1 VAHPCGQFNDLAVK
15 FATHERT
22 GTNQV
27 RWLIG
32 AARRDGSEDPHQS
45 ERPQQRHSDNA
56 TASTRHALA
65 LIDHVEEA
73 SQCVSVVVR
82 MSLRTAVAHRNL
94 LYLLSLKEL
103 RTRYRKSVLGW
114 TWSLLNPLSQMV
126 IFSILFLYIF
136 ERPAPVGTS
145 SGLQNFPLYFL
156 AGLLPFQFFS
166 ISVTTAIGSVQ
177 GGASLIKKVAFPHEH
192 LVLSIVIAQL
202 VTLLIELAVLS
213 IAILIFGQMV
223 LPWLFPMAALLV
235 LVTMFTTGVALL
247 LSAANVFFHD
257 INYLW
262 GIVAQLLF
270 YTSPI
275 IYTPGEID
283 NRWLVAIT
291 NWGPTGSI
299 VRASQGLLYHGD
311 MPGIGRWIHI
321 ASFSIVTLAFGAW
334 AFNRLSPRFAE
345 EL

>member
-1 VAHPCGQFNDLAVK
+1 
-15 FATHERT
+15 
-22 GTNQV
+22 
-27 RWLIG
+27 
-32 AARRDGSEDPHQS
+32 
-45 ERPQQRHSDNA
+45 
-56 TASTRHALA
+56 
-65 LIDHVEEA
+65 
-73 SQCVSVVVR
+73 
-82 MSLRTAVAHRNL
+82 
-94 LYLLSLKEL
+94 
-103 RTRYRKSVLGW
+103 
-114 TWSLLNPLSQMV
+114 
-126 IFSILFLYIF
+126 
-136 ERPAPVGTS
+136 
-145 SGLQNFPLYFL
+145 
-156 AGLLPFQFFS
+156 
-166 ISVTTAIGSVQ
+166 
-177 GGASLIKKVAFPHEH
+177 
-192 LVLSIVIAQL
+192 
-202 VTLLIELAVLS
+202 
-213 IAILIFGQMV
+213 
-223 LPWLFPMAALLV
+223 
-235 LVTMFTTGVALL
+235 MFTTGVALL